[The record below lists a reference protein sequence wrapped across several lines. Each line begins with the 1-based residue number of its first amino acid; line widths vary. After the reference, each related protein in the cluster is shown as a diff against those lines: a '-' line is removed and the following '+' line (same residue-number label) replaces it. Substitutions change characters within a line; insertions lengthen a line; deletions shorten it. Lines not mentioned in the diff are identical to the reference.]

1 MTQATINGNTY
12 SDDGTSSKD
21 MLNGGHRTHFI
32 PMVGDVAAVA
42 GVVAT
47 QAAQTAID
55 AANAANGALAT
66 KGTST
71 TSLAVSAGSKSI
83 TTQSGKQFTAGNF
96 ITISRTSAPTTL
108 MHGVVTAYSGTA
120 LTVEV
125 STISGSG
132 TYTDWTIAL
141 SGAQGAQGPSGNG
154 VMPYAAKTSAYTVV
168 TTDRG
173 SLIDCTSGT
182 FVLSFQGCATLGA
195 DWACYIRNSG
205 TGVITLDPNGV
216 ETIDGAATYTL
227 NAGSMAMVQCD
238 GTVLRVAINLP
249 IKIIRMPI
257 FSADTS
263 AASAAS
269 VLETVENQL
278 IASGLTTACT
288 RISFGNSLFLADGS
302 FSAQA
307 NIATSPE
314 GLTWTLR
321 AMPSSSSW
329 AIATNGSNQFIG
341 TVNAGTTT
349 AKSTDGITWSAGT
362 ALPAVNKSTQGAPV
376 FNGSLC
382 LVLSNTAST
391 AYTSSDNAATWGTQ
405 TLPAA
410 ANSQPFVVGGLFWYY
425 SSATTAYT
433 SSTGATGAWTSRT
446 LPVTPN
452 GLLYQDFD
460 GALWIAANSAT
471 VFYKSTDGINWVL
484 QTITSPETTV
494 NSAVVR
500 TVNGVYCNLDPTF
513 GSAKTWHNGRWVSRT
528 TLVQD
533 TANSYSK
540 CAKNTAG
547 TVFLFPHNTGT
558 TGQVGRIAPAE
569 STAATALFTK

>member
-32 PMVGDVAAVA
+32 PMVGDVATVA

-55 AANAANGALAT
+55 AANAANSALAT

-141 SGAQGAQGPSGNG
+141 SGAQGVQGPSGNG
-154 VMPYAAKTSAYTVV
+154 VLPYSAKTGAYTVV

-182 FVLSFQGCATLGA
+182 FTLAFQACATLGA
-195 DWACYIRNSG
+195 DWSCYIRNSG
-205 TGVITLDPNGV
+205 AGVVTLDPNGA

-227 NAGSMAMVQCD
+227 NPGSVAMVQCD
-238 GTVLRVAINLP
+238 GTVLRVASDTPQKLV
-249 IKIIRMPI
+249 RLPI
-257 FSADTS
+257 FSADAVS
-263 AASAAS
+263 ASAVS
-269 VLETVENQL
+269 VLEKVENQL
-278 IASGLTTACT
+278 IASGLTVACT
-288 RISFGNSLFLADGS
+288 RICFGNSLFLADGAFAS
-302 FSAQA
+302 QA
-307 NIATSPE
+307 NIATSPD
-314 GLTWTLR
+314 GVTWTLR
-321 AMPSSSSW
+321 AMPSTSSW

-341 TVNAGTTT
+341 TVHAGTTT
-349 AKSTDGITWSAGT
+349 AKSTDGITWSAGA
-362 ALPAVNKSTQGAPV
+362 ALPGVNKSTQGAPV

-391 AYTSSDNAATWGTQ
+391 AYTSSDNATTWGAQ

-410 ANSQPFVVGGLFWYY
+410 ANTAPFVVGGLFWYF

-433 SSTGATGAWTSRT
+433 SATGATGTWTSRA
-446 LPVTPN
+446 LPVTPD
-452 GLLYQDFD
+452 GVLYQDFD
-460 GALWIAANSAT
+460 GALWIAANTGS
-471 VFYKSTDGINWVL
+471 VFYRSTDGINWVL
-484 QTITSPETTV
+484 QAITPIYATV
-494 NSAVVR
+494 NGTAVR
-500 TVNGVYCNLDPTF
+500 TVNGVYCYLNPTF
-513 GSAKTWHNGRWVSRT
+513 GNTKTWHSGRWVARSSS
-528 TLVQD
+528 VQD
-533 TANSYSK
+533 TSNSYAK